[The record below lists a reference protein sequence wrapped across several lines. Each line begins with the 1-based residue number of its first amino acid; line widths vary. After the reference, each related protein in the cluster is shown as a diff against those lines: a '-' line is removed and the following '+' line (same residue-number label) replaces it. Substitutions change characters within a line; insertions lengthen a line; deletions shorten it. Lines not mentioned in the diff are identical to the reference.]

1 MKINSSD
8 KIIDW
13 YCNSLVAI
21 FLSIILVILL
31 FTATSIYSGTLLKCS
46 NYANGKGQEY
56 SVYFPNQCWIVVE
69 GKNYTKQEYAYKF
82 EGIKV
87 TE

>member
-1 MKINSSD
+1 MK
-8 KIIDW
+8 KFLDW

-21 FLSIILVILL
+21 ALSVVLASFL
-31 FTATSIYSGTLLKCS
+31 FTTVAMYGGALLKCS

-56 SVYFPNQCWIVVE
+56 SVYFPNQCWIVVD

-82 EGIKV
+82 EGIKIAD
-87 TE
+87 